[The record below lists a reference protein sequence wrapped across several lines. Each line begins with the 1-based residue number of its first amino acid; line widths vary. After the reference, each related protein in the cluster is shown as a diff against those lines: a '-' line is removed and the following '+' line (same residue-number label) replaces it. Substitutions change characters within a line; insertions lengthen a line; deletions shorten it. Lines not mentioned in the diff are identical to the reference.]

1 MTGFKLN
8 TREFE
13 KTLNVYA
20 GYTKRDVQTIVNT
33 KAFYIARRAVIETP
47 KARASEIRA
56 FSNKLGFRAGKMAG
70 MIINKRRGKRG
81 EPGLYGLKM
90 AEAVAMLKAAR
101 LRSAAFLKSGW
112 LPAIKMLQ
120 PLAEKI
126 GSQTIGST
134 VKQYG
139 TVKGGVTPAK
149 REWTAEAIITNLAYA
164 RHDKTAESLIK
175 YGGPALQRAI
185 NFETASMKAYIERKL
200 REAAKKS
207 GIKTN

>member
-1 MTGFKLN
+1 
-8 TREFE
+8 
-13 KTLNVYA
+13 
-20 GYTKRDVQTIVNT
+20 
-33 KAFYIARRAVIETP
+33 
-47 KARASEIRA
+47 
-56 FSNKLGFRAGKMAG
+56 
-70 MIINKRRGKRG
+70 
-81 EPGLYGLKM
+81 
-90 AEAVAMLKAAR
+90 
-101 LRSAAFLKSGW
+101 
-112 LPAIKMLQ
+112 MLQ